1 MAAADDLGDLQNA
14 SVFLLRY
21 LEPYLKHLD
30 SEKISELCVN
40 APGEVWIERAGQPFM
55 ERVSD
60 PQVTT
65 DHLLRL
71 AHLLAGNTDQAVN
84 EQNPLLSALLP
95 TGERVQVIL
104 QPAANRGIALSIR
117 RQIVKNLSLDDYK
130 TAGAFEAVNITR
142 TEIVRSDDDDLRNLI
157 AQSDI
162 AGFLDTAVKL
172 KKNIIVSGGTST
184 GKTTFLNAL
193 LKSIDPRERIVT
205 IEDTQEVIPTQ
216 ANWVSL
222 LASKGGQ
229 GCSNVSIQDLLEASL
244 RMRPDRLLLGE
255 LRGSEAA
262 TFLRAIN
269 TGHPGSITTV
279 HADSARGALEQISLM
294 VLQANLGLK
303 REEILAYIGSV
314 VDCVV
319 QLGRVDGRRV
329 VSDIWW
335 PE

>member
-1 MAAADDLGDLQNA
+1 MAAADDSGGLQNT

-21 LEPYLKHLD
+21 LEPYLKHLN
-30 SEKISELCVN
+30 SELISELCVN

-55 ERVSD
+55 ERIPD

-117 RQIVKNLSLDDYK
+117 RQVVKNLSLDDYK
-130 TAGAFEAVNITR
+130 TAGAFETVNVTR
-142 TEIVRSDDDDLRNLI
+142 SEIVRSGDDDLRALI
-157 AQSDI
+157 DHSDI
-162 AGFLDTAVKL
+162 AGFLDQAVKL

-319 QLGRVDGRRV
+319 QLNRINGRRV

>member
-1 MAAADDLGDLQNA
+1 MAAADDLGSEIGGSVYLQ
-14 SVFLLRY
+14 RY
-21 LEPYLKHLD
+21 LKPYLKHLD
-30 SEKISELCVN
+30 SDRISELCVN
-40 APGEVWIERAGQPFM
+40 APGEVWIERAGEPFM
-55 ERVSD
+55 ERIED
-60 PQVTT
+60 PEVTS

-71 AHLLAGNTDQAVN
+71 AHLLAGNTEQAVN
-84 EQNPLLSALLP
+84 EHDPLLSALLP

-104 QPAANRGIALSIR
+104 EPAATRGIALSIR
-117 RQIVKNLSLDDYK
+117 RQVVRNLSLEDYRQG
-130 TAGAFEAVNITR
+130 GAFETVNVSR
-142 TEIVRSDDDDLRNLI
+142 SAIVRSDDDDLRELVDNN
-157 AQSDI
+157 DI
-162 AGFLDTAVKL
+162 ATFLDQAVKL

-193 LKSIDPRERIVT
+193 LKSIDQRERIVT
-205 IEDTQEVIPTQ
+205 IEDTQEVIPVQ
-216 ANWVSL
+216 NNWVSL

-229 GCSNVSIQDLLEASL
+229 GSARVTIQDLLEASL

-255 LRGSEAA
+255 LRGAEAQ

-319 QLGRVDGRRV
+319 QLKRVDGRRI

>member
-1 MAAADDLGDLQNA
+1 MAADA
-14 SVFLLRY
+14 SGGHPPTNIFLLRY

-30 SEKISELCVN
+30 SDQISELCVN
-40 APGEVWIERAGQPFM
+40 TPGEVWIERAGHPFM
-55 ERVSD
+55 ESIAD
-60 PQVTT
+60 PEVTPE
-65 DHLLRL
+65 HLLRL

-84 EQNPLLSALLP
+84 AHTPLLSALLP

-104 QPAANRGIALSIR
+104 EPAATRGIALSIR
-117 RQIVKNLSLDDYK
+117 RQVVKNLSLDDYRQ
-130 TAGAFEAVNITR
+130 AGAFEAVNVTR
-142 TEIVRSDDDDLRNLI
+142 KEIVRQDDSHLRSLVEQSNI
-157 AQSDI
+157 AE
-162 AGFLDTAVKL
+162 FLDQAVKQ

-216 ANWVSL
+216 RNWVSL
-222 LASKGGQ
+222 LASKGDQ
-229 GCSNVSIQDLLEASL
+229 GSAKVSIQDLLEASL

-255 LRGSEAA
+255 LRGAEAA

-294 VLQANLGLK
+294 VLQAGLGLK
-303 REEILAYIGSV
+303 RTEILAYIGSV
-314 VDCVV
+314 VDCVI
-319 QLGRVDGRRV
+319 QLKRIDGKRV

>member
-1 MAAADDLGDLQNA
+1 MPADASGDLSSEAIYLQ
-14 SVFLLRY
+14 RY
-21 LEPYLKHLD
+21 LAPYLKHLD
-30 SEKISELCVN
+30 SDNISELCVN
-40 APGEVWIERAGQPFM
+40 APGELWIERAGEAFM
-55 ERVSD
+55 ERIADPNVS
-60 PQVTT
+60 TE
-65 DHLLRL
+65 HLLRL
-71 AHLLAGNTDQAVN
+71 SHLLAGYTDQTVN
-84 EQNPLLSALLP
+84 ETTPLLSALLP
-95 TGERVQVIL
+95 MGERIQLIL

-117 RQIVKNLSLDDYK
+117 RQVVRNLSLDDYK
-130 TAGAFEAVNITR
+130 SAGAFDAVNVTR
-142 TEIVRSDDDDLRNLI
+142 KEVSRSEDNNLRDLV
-157 AQSDI
+157 SKGDI
-162 AGFLDTAVKL
+162 AAFLDLAVKL

-205 IEDTQEVIPTQ
+205 IEDTQEVMPTQ
-216 ANWVSL
+216 NNWVSL

-229 GCSNVSIQDLLEASL
+229 GSANVSIQDLLEASL

-255 LRGSEAA
+255 LRGAEAA
-262 TFLRAIN
+262 TFLRAVN

-303 REEILAYIGSV
+303 REEILTYIRNV

-319 QLGRVDGRRV
+319 QLKRIDGKRVL
-329 VSDIWW
+329 SDIWW